1 MAPTLQS
8 KSKLAGLVSLLLV
21 VALGI
26 SLAKLMWLVITPL
39 KEFKTHV
46 QETGK
51 IEGFEKKNVNYG
63 KLISDQHLFGVIK
76 KVVAVEKALPEVV
89 KKPVVPPK
97 ELNLKLYG
105 IVAYKSS
112 QDGFALISSNNGPQ
126 KVFGKGDE
134 LSKGVKVSEIF
145 PEKVM
150 IDNNGTMQELVL
162 PRKDVKNTKKSRK
175 QNSRP
180 NPGLQPK
187 VKNRVASKTKSIKKK
202 SPDISGFRKEVMT
215 DPSKLME
222 IARATPAMVNG
233 EFTGFR
239 LQPGRK
245 RKFFKQLGFE
255 PNDILIEVNGIVV
268 DSPSKGAMILG
279 ELSQAAALSVIVKR
293 KGQDVHIQH
302 TF

>member
-1 MAPTLQS
+1 
-8 KSKLAGLVSLLLV
+8 
-21 VALGI
+21 
-26 SLAKLMWLVITPL
+26 MWLVITPE
-39 KEFKTHV
+39 KAFKTHV
-46 QETGK
+46 QETSK
-51 IEGFEKKNVNYG
+51 IEGLEKKKVNYG

-76 KVVAVEKALPEVV
+76 KVAIVEKSAPKVVEKAVV
-89 KKPVVPPK
+89 ATK

-105 IVAYKSS
+105 IVAYASP

-126 KVFGKGDE
+126 KVFEKGDE
-134 LSKGVKVSEIF
+134 IVKGVNVSEIF

-162 PRKDVKNTKKSRK
+162 PKKGVKNVKKSGKR
-175 QNSRP
+175 NTRA
-180 NPGLQPK
+180 NPSLQTK
-187 VKNRVASKTKSIKKK
+187 VKNNVASKKQQIRKE
-202 SPDISGFRKEVMT
+202 SPDISGFREQVLSN
-215 DPSKLME
+215 PSKLLE

-233 EFTGFR
+233 EFVGFR
-239 LQPGRK
+239 LQPGHK
-245 RKFFKQLGFE
+245 QKFFKQLGFE

-279 ELSQAAALSVIVKR
+279 ELSQAAELSVIVKR